1 MNWQVFRTLQTFVVL
16 NFCSELAVFLCI
28 DLCVSMCVLMQTAG
42 MAGAQAELCAVC
54 HGERCQQGHVHQECS
69 GQRAQQQQVRV
80 DIT

>member
-1 MNWQVFRTLQTFVVL
+1 
-16 NFCSELAVFLCI
+16 
-28 DLCVSMCVLMQTAG
+28 MCVLMQTAG